1 VFTMI
6 IMEDREKK
14 SCMSKKDFLLY
25 LRISNLRSRRGR
37 LSTSNTT
44 TGDCSPLSASN
55 DMLALLKKHPL
66 HFAVIAVCAYPMVM
80 VASGKYDHIL
90 LPQNTAPTTTTT
102 KPEGAP
108 TITTTK

>member
-1 VFTMI
+1 M
-6 IMEDREKK
+6 
-14 SCMSKKDFLLY
+14 
-25 LRISNLRSRRGR
+25 RG
-37 LSTSNTT
+37 STST
-44 TGDCSPLSASN
+44 TGDYSPLSASN

-102 KPEGAP
+102 KP
-108 TITTTK
+108 

>member
-1 VFTMI
+1 
-6 IMEDREKK
+6 
-14 SCMSKKDFLLY
+14 MSKIRFSTLLENFESSIEE
-25 LRISNLRSRRGR
+25 RR

-102 KPEGAP
+102 KPGAP

>member
-1 VFTMI
+1 
-6 IMEDREKK
+6 
-14 SCMSKKDFLLY
+14 
-25 LRISNLRSRRGR
+25 
-37 LSTSNTT
+37 
-44 TGDCSPLSASN
+44 
-55 DMLALLKKHPL
+55 MLALLKKHPL
-66 HFAVIAVCAYPMVM
+66 HFAVIAVCAYPMAM